1 VIDVNAVPFHPDA
14 VAMFGLARARTLVL
28 NGGEDYE
35 LLVALPQ
42 SLVDRAPDAISRA
55 KRI

>member
-1 VIDVNAVPFHPDA
+1 
-14 VAMFGLARARTLVL
+14 MFGLERARILGL

-35 LLVALPQ
+35 LLEALPQ
-42 SLVDRAPDAISRA
+42 SLVDRAPDAIARA